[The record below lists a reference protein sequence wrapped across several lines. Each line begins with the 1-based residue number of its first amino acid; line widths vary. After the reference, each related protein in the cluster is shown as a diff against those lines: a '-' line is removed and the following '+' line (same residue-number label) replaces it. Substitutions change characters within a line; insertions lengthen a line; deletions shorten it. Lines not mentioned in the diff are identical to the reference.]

1 MEAGR
6 CGQSKAPHLTSTTA
20 FGSFSLLPLPH
31 LLNTHSP
38 MLRTLGVLAEEY
50 EEGSANL
57 PPQLSLCFGE
67 PAQVVHLFTSER
79 VPRTLAFVQA
89 QQLYLHLSG
98 AAHSESPPPTHAHLK
113 ESKVGAGV
121 QAKLGF
127 WGALQASVS
136 FSRNGVGLAQ
146 GVFTWGH
153 EPLLKGMQ
161 NYMMG
166 SVASS

>member
-6 CGQSKAPHLTSTTA
+6 CRQSKAPPHLTSTTA
-20 FGSFSLLPLPH
+20 FGSLPH
-31 LLNTHSP
+31 LLNIH
-38 MLRTLGVLAEEY
+38 RTLGAPAEEC
-50 EEGSANL
+50 EEDRANL

-67 PAQVVHLFTSER
+67 PAQVVHLFISER
-79 VPRTLAFVQA
+79 APRTLAFVQA
-89 QQLYLHLSG
+89 QQLYLYLSG
-98 AAHSESPPPTHAHLK
+98 AAPSESPPLTHAHLK

-136 FSRNGVGLAQ
+136 ISRNGVGLAQ

-153 EPLLKGMQ
+153 ELL
-161 NYMMG
+161 
-166 SVASS
+166 